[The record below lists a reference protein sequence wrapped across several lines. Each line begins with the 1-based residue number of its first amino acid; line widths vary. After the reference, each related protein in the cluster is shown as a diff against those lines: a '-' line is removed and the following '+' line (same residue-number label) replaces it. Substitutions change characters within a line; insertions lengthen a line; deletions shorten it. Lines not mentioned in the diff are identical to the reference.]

1 MTLWLNCFITNSRV
15 PKPLQKQQYLA
26 SKTRLTNCFYFL
38 SQRSASLGIVG
49 FSNELE
55 MELPSRLSRSA
66 DPQVQGIATVALGP
80 SPNTRCDC
88 DSPPEPV
95 PSYSLA
101 LGRAELSPG
110 VSTTFTP
117 GDVHQGSAKCKVGI
131 AQTPL
136 LKWSPFSLI
145 AHVVVSHVK
154 TAVSVSTVFFW
165 YLRTDYTLFSL
176 RKLIIRFVNF
186 FSPEAGKWRLQR
198 CGSSS
203 RKQLGYSWARC
214 SEWIKSFYA
223 KYSGRTY

>member
-15 PKPLQKQQYLA
+15 PIPLQKQQYLA

-154 TAVSVSTVFFW
+154 TAVS
-165 YLRTDYTLFSL
+165 L
-176 RKLIIRFVNF
+176 RKFIIRFVIF